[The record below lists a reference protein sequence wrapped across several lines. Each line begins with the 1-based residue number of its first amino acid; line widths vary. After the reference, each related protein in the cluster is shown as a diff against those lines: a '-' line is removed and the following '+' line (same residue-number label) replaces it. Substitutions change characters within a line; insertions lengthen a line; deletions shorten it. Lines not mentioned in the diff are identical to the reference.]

1 MQLRASASDACVDQ
15 IRPAEQ
21 IDKAVAGG
29 KAEARLP
36 FRLGHL
42 RKGNFCC
49 RHGRF
54 LHRKSPAIERTRP
67 AGVSS
72 KAFRLTAGG
81 SRIRTSGPPPGLVPA
96 YARQMTRHPM
106 WRISERPLFSERD

>member
-42 RKGNFCC
+42 RTGNFCY

-54 LHRKSPAIERTRP
+54 LHRKSPAVERTRP

-81 SRIRTSGPPPGLVPA
+81 SRIRTAGPPQ
-96 YARQMTRHPM
+96 ARSFYRSAT
-106 WRISERPLFSERD
+106 SEVGGAIV

>member
-1 MQLRASASDACVDQ
+1 MVADAVLDCSVDQEMVVPAWHARCDACVDQ
-15 IRPAEQ
+15 IRPSEQ

-42 RKGNFCC
+42 RKGNFCY

-54 LHRKSPAIERTRP
+54 LHRASPTVERTRP

-72 KAFRLTAGG
+72 RAFLM
-81 SRIRTSGPPPGLVPA
+81 L
-96 YARQMTRHPM
+96 
-106 WRISERPLFSERD
+106 ISWS